1 MRFVSIFQSTKPP
14 APPSP
19 EEMAAMGA
27 LVEKYMKS
35 GNLLVTEPLG
45 APEAGGRIERSGGQ
59 VTVGALPG
67 PAGGYAILQADT
79 REECIALCKEFLDVA
94 GDGVCEF
101 RQIIDMGPP
110 QG

>member
-1 MRFVSIFQSTKPP
+1 MRFVSIFQSAKPP
-14 APPSP
+14 SGPPSQ

-35 GNLLVTEPLG
+35 GKLVITEPLA
-45 APEAGGRIERSGGQ
+45 APEAGARIERSNGQ

-101 RQIIDMGPP
+101 RQIIDMG
-110 QG
+110 

>member
-14 APPSP
+14 APPS
-19 EEMAAMGA
+19 EAEMAAMGA

-35 GNLLVTEPLG
+35 GKLVVTEPLA
-45 APEAGGRIERSGGQ
+45 APEAGARIEQSNGQ

-79 REECIALCKEFLDVA
+79 CEECIALCKEFLQVA

-101 RQIIDMGPP
+101 HQIVDMG
-110 QG
+110 Q

>member
-14 APPSP
+14 APPS
-19 EEMAAMGA
+19 EAEMAAMGA

-35 GNLLVTEPLG
+35 GKLVVTEPLA
-45 APEAGGRIERSGGQ
+45 APEAGARIEQSNGQ

-79 REECIALCKEFLDVA
+79 REECIALCKEFLQVA

-101 RQIIDMGPP
+101 RQIIDMG
-110 QG
+110 